1 MAFVFLNRY
10 LDIVEAIDGEDTST
24 IDNVNFEISDIPQ
37 DFPIPER
44 HFLEG
49 TSITVAFVDAICF
62 FTSKCALHH
71 LYAEVDRI
79 LWFCRQAKRGGP

>member
-10 LDIVEAIDGEDTST
+10 LDIVDAIDDEDAST

-37 DFPIPER
+37 DFPIPES

-49 TSITVAFVDAICF
+49 ANERWFLSIALISSPRGQTSIA
-62 FTSKCALHH
+62 
-71 LYAEVDRI
+71 
-79 LWFCRQAKRGGP
+79 